1 MKTVKNSKKIKS
13 TKSKKTRKHKEEKI
27 QKKTKQ
33 ETIGSSM
40 ELCTCSPDVG
50 DCPKCNKKCYVI

>member
-1 MKTVKNSKKIKS
+1 MNRMKKTMKRSKTNRKKYS
-13 TKSKKTRKHKEEKI
+13 KTRKASKN
-27 QKKTKQ
+27 
-33 ETIGSSM
+33 M

>member
-1 MKTVKNSKKIKS
+1 MKTLKNSKKIKS
-13 TKSKKTRKHKEEKI
+13 SKFKKTRKHKEEKG
-27 QKKTKQ
+27 QKKTKKQ
-33 ETIGSSM
+33 NM